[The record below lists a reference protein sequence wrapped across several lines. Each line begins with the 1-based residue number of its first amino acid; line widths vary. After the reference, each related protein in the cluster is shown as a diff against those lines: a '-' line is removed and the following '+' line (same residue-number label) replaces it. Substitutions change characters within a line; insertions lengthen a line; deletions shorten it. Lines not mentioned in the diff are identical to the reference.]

1 MPVSSV
7 RANQLPSSTQLQ
19 QTIDG
24 GRTVHTGQDGQG
36 VREAQQ
42 LLEAHGLQVAVDG
55 TFGSQTKGAVMAFQR
70 SRGIGVDG
78 IIGAETMRELRTSGA
93 GVDRR
98 TGPEAGLTPSPQ
110 DRVPGMTGAD
120 FQRRAGLD
128 AARRQSSS
136 GSAVAAGGAATIA
149 PAGATERQRFEHYRG
164 IIMANGV
171 QDPLTS
177 DKPVVLGVRGMDKGG
192 NRHETSNGRSYDD
205 TFVVLDKTG
214 RVTEL
219 TGATHAGQKTT
230 SLVDHVGLIRTGN
243 FNVVPN
249 GVRSKDGGLASFH
262 VRTLDGSGNIPG
274 IRDRNNDGR
283 MQDNEIARRD
293 TMTEILFPPGTAT
306 SPVSIGCQT
315 MPPAEYRR
323 FLDAVGGRGFTF
335 TLVDANART

>member
-1 MPVSSV
+1 MPVTSLRQNQLPTSTRLQQQIESGRPVSS
-7 RANQLPSSTQLQ
+7 
-19 QTIDG
+19 
-24 GRTVHTGQDGQG
+24 GQDGQS

-42 LLEAHGLQVAVDG
+42 LLQAHGQQVAVDG
-55 TFGSQTKGAVMAFQR
+55 DFGPQTKNAVMAFQR
-70 SRGIGVDG
+70 SRGIAVDG
-78 IIGAETMRELRTSGA
+78 VIGPDTMRELRTSGA

-98 TGPEAGLTPSPQ
+98 AGPEAGLTPSAQ

-120 FQRRAGLD
+120 FQRRAEID
-128 AARRQSSS
+128 AARRQS
-136 GSAVAAGGAATIA
+136 GAPTGAKAATVA
-149 PAGATERQRFEHYRG
+149 PAGASERQKFDHYRG
-164 IIMANGV
+164 IIMANGG

-205 TFVVLDKTG
+205 TFVVLDKSG

-219 TGATHAGQKTT
+219 TGATHAGQKTS

-274 IRDRNNDGR
+274 IRDRNADGR
-283 MQDNEIARRD
+283 MQDSEIARRD
-293 TMTEILFPPGTAT
+293 TMDEVLFHPGTAT
-306 SPVSIGCQT
+306 SPHSIGCQT

-323 FLDAVGGRGFTF
+323 FLEAVGGRGFNF